1 MDGMQTSQ
9 HVSEA
14 EALAQTQAF
23 AKALARAPEFCA
35 FEVARER
42 LAANRDAATL
52 LQRLQ
57 DAQQKVAML
66 QTWGGIATNELTE
79 LEWLK
84 VQAFE
89 NPLIKSVFEAQA
101 ALLKLFQDAAGII
114 STAVGIDFGAACSP
128 AGGCC

>member
-1 MDGMQTSQ
+1 MDGTQTMPF
-9 HVSEA
+9 VTEA
-14 EALAQTQAF
+14 EALAQAREF
-23 AKALARAPEFCA
+23 AQVLARAPEFRA

-42 LAANRDAATL
+42 LTADRDATAL

-66 QTWGGIATNELTE
+66 QTWGGIATNELAE
-79 LEWLK
+79 LEWLR

-89 NPLIKSVFEAQA
+89 NPVIKAVFEAQA
-101 ALLKLFQDAAGII
+101 ALLKLFQNAAGII
-114 STAVGIDFGAACSP
+114 SAAVGLDFGAACSP